1 MIFDS
6 SLPGT
11 AAGVWDAEPRLHDRP
26 PLELAGVED
35 VLVVAAHPDDE
46 TLGAGGLIAE
56 CVRRGIRVS
65 VVVVTDGGAAGL
77 ADRRAEELDAAMASL
92 GARATVLGFPDGRT
106 REERDDIRAALAP
119 AFAALPPGALV
130 VAPWRG
136 DGHRDHR
143 IVGELAAELAGGR
156 RLLEYPVWM
165 WHWADPADERVPWEQ
180 FVSLPVDLDA
190 KESALDAYASQR
202 EGADPVLRPDFVENL
217 LRPHELF
224 VADGSLGRTYFE
236 AVHDR
241 RDDPWG
247 FESRWYE
254 QRKRDVTLASLPDER
269 YGSALEIGC
278 SIGVLTERLTDRAD
292 ALLAVDI
299 SATAVERAQL
309 RLGDR
314 AQVEQRDVLADF
326 PPGRFD
332 LVVLSEVGYYFGREG
347 LRRVLERIEN
357 ALTDDGVL
365 VACHWRHP
373 VADYPLSGDEVHE
386 IVKESA
392 LTMTVEHIER
402 DFVLGVF
409 RADPRSVAERTGLA

>member
-11 AAGVWDAEPRLHDRP
+11 SAGVWDADPRLHDRP

-35 VLVVAAHPDDE
+35 VLVLAAHPDDE

-65 VVVVTDGGAAGL
+65 VVVVTDGGAGGL
-77 ADRRAEELDAAMASL
+77 AERRAEELAGAVASL
-92 GARATVLGFPDGRT
+92 GAGATVLGFPDGRT
-106 REERDDIRAALAP
+106 REEREGIRAALVP
-119 AFAALPPGALV
+119 LFAALPCDALV

-156 RLLEYPVWM
+156 RLLEYPVWL

-180 FVSLPVDLDA
+180 FVSLPIDLDA
-190 KESALDAYASQR
+190 KEEALDAYGSQR
-202 EGADPVLRPDFVENL
+202 EGPAPVLRADFVENL
-217 LRPHELF
+217 LRPEELF
-224 VADGSLGRTYFE
+224 VAGDALGRTYFE

-254 QRKRDVTLASLPDER
+254 KRKRDVTIASLPDER

-278 SIGVLTERLTDRAD
+278 SIGVLTERLTERVDSV
-292 ALLAVDI
+292 LAVDI
-299 SATAVERAQL
+299 SATAVQRAKQ

-314 AQVEQRDVLADF
+314 AAVEQRDVLADF
-326 PPGRFD
+326 PPGPFE
-332 LVVLSEVGYYFGREG
+332 LIVLSEVGYYFGREG
-347 LRRVLERIEN
+347 LRRVLERIES
-357 ALTDDGVL
+357 ALADDGVL

-392 LTMTVEHIER
+392 LTLTVEHIER
-402 DFVLGVF
+402 DFVLGVY
-409 RADPRSVAERTGLA
+409 RADARSVAERTGLA